1 MAIYFQ
7 NHNET
12 QVSVRSTITLI
23 ENANSPKIINYDTPG
38 KNIFGWDNYIK
49 SSLQFAGI
57 FNIGKKQYRR
67 PPETNHS

>member
-12 QVSVRSTITLI
+12 QVSIRNTTTLI
-23 ENANSPKIINYDTPG
+23 ENTHSPKISNYDQPN
-38 KNIFGWDNYIK
+38 KDAFGSDDYIQ

-57 FNIGKKQYRR
+57 FSIGKKQYKRTSV
-67 PPETNHS
+67 ENHS